1 MPDHP
6 SRLLEIS
13 LSLCCYLAIPGTQ
26 LNILLPFARIRVP
39 AVKKKGNVDTKE
51 VISSVCSAPLSD
63 RCSEYFLTPSYN
75 LLSAQEESEKKS
87 VSVLR
92 AKYYHC
98 LVGSINHIT
107 YFDPFLCIPQL
118 SIESSP
124 NNNDLLPGKIQK
136 KGMATNCNSQRLD
149 NLVVRQ

>member
-51 VISSVCSAPLSD
+51 VISSICSAPLSD
-63 RCSEYFLTPSYN
+63 CCSEYFLNSLLQ
-75 LLSAQEESEKKS
+75 LLSTEDESEKKIS
-87 VSVLR
+87 VS
-92 AKYYHC
+92 
-98 LVGSINHIT
+98 T
-107 YFDPFLCIPQL
+107 
-118 SIESSP
+118 
-124 NNNDLLPGKIQK
+124 
-136 KGMATNCNSQRLD
+136 
-149 NLVVRQ
+149 